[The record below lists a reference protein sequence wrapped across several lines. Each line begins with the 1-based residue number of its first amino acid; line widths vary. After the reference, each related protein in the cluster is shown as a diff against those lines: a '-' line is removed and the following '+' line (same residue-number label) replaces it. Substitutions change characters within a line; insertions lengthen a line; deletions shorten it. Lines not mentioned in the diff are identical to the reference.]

1 MILDSWILV
10 ELSLAQKSPTMEA
23 EFALDEKTA
32 LSLYDCLVPVLK
44 EQRRFK
50 IMPDTSLSISDFR
63 TQLKV
68 SQLQR
73 ELEQK
78 SLPRMKKENERLKE
92 HLEQLKNE
100 VSIINWY
107 LDIYEDGGDTK
118 EVIEQYAIL
127 KNEHKRL
134 KIYSTRKI
142 KKLENNLAKYKEEYS

>member
-100 VSIINWY
+100 VNIINWY

-127 KNEHKRL
+127 KNEHKKL

>member
-100 VSIINWY
+100 VNIINWY